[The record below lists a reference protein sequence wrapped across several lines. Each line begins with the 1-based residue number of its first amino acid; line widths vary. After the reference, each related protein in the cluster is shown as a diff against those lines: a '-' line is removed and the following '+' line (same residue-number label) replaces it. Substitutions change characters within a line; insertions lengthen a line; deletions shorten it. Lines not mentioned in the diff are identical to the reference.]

1 MRTAE
6 RPIEECLLE
15 LLDCLGIEQ
24 AHIAAGG
31 NPTFTDWH
39 GLATRYPERIAS
51 LTVVSPAILD
61 GSELAGMASR
71 LLVVAGDQAD
81 TGQGAARLAADL
93 PGVLLHSL
101 RDYEAQPW
109 ADVAADRGEELAGAM
124 LTFLDRHP
132 VATVAL
138 PETAGEVAG
147 ISYRIRGAGP
157 PLVLIPLMLAPA
169 QWEPLL
175 PTLTAHYCTIS
186 LGGPRL
192 GVVGLLEARGR
203 SAYLTVV
210 RNVLDVAAIQPGETV
225 LEVGGGSG
233 VVLREIARRTGASR
247 IVDVDISPYLLRE
260 AAALADQAGF
270 TGRMEFREG
279 SAEAIPLADDSVDV
293 ALSFTVLEEGDAD
306 RMLAELVRVT
316 RPGGRVAVIVRAIDM
331 PAWVSMPLGA
341 EILAK
346 VEHQRGMANGGAAA
360 AGCGDRTLYRRL
372 RTAGLTGLTCFPQ
385 FAVLSPEE
393 TARLTIAKQRILA
406 SLTAAEVHEWQDA
419 AARAEADGTLFIA
432 AAYHCAVGIKPA

>member
-1 MRTAE
+1 
-6 RPIEECLLE
+6 
-15 LLDCLGIEQ
+15 
-24 AHIAAGG
+24 
-31 NPTFTDWH
+31 
-39 GLATRYPERIAS
+39 
-51 LTVVSPAILD
+51 
-61 GSELAGMASR
+61 
-71 LLVVAGDQAD
+71 
-81 TGQGAARLAADL
+81 
-93 PGVLLHSL
+93 
-101 RDYEAQPW
+101 
-109 ADVAADRGEELAGAM
+109 M
-124 LTFLDRHP
+124 LTFLDRYP

-331 PAWVSMPLGA
+331 PAWVSMSLGA

-346 VEHQRGMANGGAAA
+346 VEHQRGMANGGAAGGMRRQNSLPPPAHRRIDRADLLPAICRPEPGRDSPADDRQA
-360 AGCGDRTLYRRL
+360 AHPRVIDRGRSTRMAGRRRPCRGRRNVVHRRGLPLRRGHQTSL
-372 RTAGLTGLTCFPQ
+372 RTAPQ
-385 FAVLSPEE
+385 P
-393 TARLTIAKQRILA
+393 
-406 SLTAAEVHEWQDA
+406 A
-419 AARAEADGTLFIA
+419 AAIGSENLT
-432 AAYHCAVGIKPA
+432 KPDIRDVSARGD